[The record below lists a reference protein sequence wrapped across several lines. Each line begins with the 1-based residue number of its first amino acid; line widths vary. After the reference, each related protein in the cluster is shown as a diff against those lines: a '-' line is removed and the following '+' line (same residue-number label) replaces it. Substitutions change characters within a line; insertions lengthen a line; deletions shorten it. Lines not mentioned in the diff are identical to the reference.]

1 MAGDRL
7 INGRAADGRAAHDG
21 VPDDGVLDD
30 GALDDGALGDGV
42 PDDGVPD
49 DGGAGAPRIEE
60 GPAGP
65 VLRPPGRADKTVLY
79 LRGDRPHP
87 AASASALEPYGRLA
101 LRANAAVVLPR
112 HRAEFP
118 AALDDVHRAYERARE
133 SGPVMLA
140 GDRLGGGLAAALL
153 VRLRDTGAAQ
163 PACAVLVSALLDLT
177 LEAPS
182 LLLNAAADPTFDL
195 DALRERVARHAG
207 DTPRTDPLLSPLH
220 ANLHGFPPLRLLT
233 AGTDPLLDDSL
244 SFAARAARSGVTV
257 DLRVLQDAADLR
269 TAFVPAVADFM
280 DVWSPRTD
288 PADRS
293 EGARERGWPTRNRA
307 S

>member
-1 MAGDRL
+1 MASDRL
-7 INGRAADGRAAHDG
+7 TDGGAPAG
-21 VPDDGVLDD
+21 
-30 GALDDGALGDGV
+30 GALDGALGEAA
-42 PDDGVPD
+42 
-49 DGGAGAPRIEE
+49 GGLRLQESSM
-60 GPAGP
+60 GP
-65 VLRPPGRADKTVLY
+65 VLRPPGRADKIVLY

-87 AASASALEPYGRLA
+87 AAPASVPEPYGRLA
-101 LRANAAVVLPR
+101 LRANAVVAFPR

-118 AALDDVHRAYERARE
+118 AALDDVHDAYERARAE
-133 SGPVMLA
+133 GPVMLA

-153 VRLRDTGAAQ
+153 VRLRDTGAPP

-182 LLLNAAADPTFDL
+182 LLLNAAADPSFDL
-195 DALRERVARHAG
+195 DVLRERVARHAG

-257 DLRVLQDAADLR
+257 DLRVLQDAVDLR

-280 DVWSPRTD
+280 DVWGPRAD
-288 PADRS
+288 PSDPS
-293 EGARERGWPTRNRA
+293 EDARERGWPTRIRA

>member
-1 MAGDRL
+1 MASDMTGGDVQIQASSMGPVMR
-7 INGRAADGRAAHDG
+7 
-21 VPDDGVLDD
+21 
-30 GALDDGALGDGV
+30 
-42 PDDGVPD
+42 
-49 DGGAGAPRIEE
+49 
-60 GPAGP
+60 PAGT
-65 VLRPPGRADKTVLY
+65 ADKVVLY

-87 AASASALEPYGRLA
+87 TAATVLEPYGRLA
-101 LRANAAVVLPR
+101 RRANAMVVFPR
-112 HRAEFP
+112 YRAEFP
-118 AALDDVHRAYERARE
+118 AALDDVHAAYEEARE

-153 VRLRDTGAAQ
+153 VRLRDTGAAP

-182 LLLNAAADPTFDL
+182 LLLNAAADPTVDL
-195 DALRERVARHAG
+195 GVLRRRVARHAG
-207 DTPRTDPLLSPLH
+207 STPRTDPLLSPLH

-269 TAFVPAVADFM
+269 TAFVPAMAEFM
-280 DVWSPRTD
+280 DVWSPQAGPRED
-288 PADRS
+288 
-293 EGARERGWPTRNRA
+293 ARERGWPTRSPA